1 MIRRAIPLLVS
12 AFLFGN
18 CGDDSATPPDA
29 TQVDAMPDAEEID
42 AAPPSDIGD
51 SCMRPM
57 DSTCR
62 STNATAIAGT
72 CASGEYCELSTCR
85 DGLSWPGGYC
95 SKTCSATN
103 QACPT
108 GSTCVDIGSQS
119 AIYRCLKNCASH
131 QDCRMPGA
139 GYVCT
144 PTRGGQSVC
153 LGGQVCEVAPA
164 NLSSLRGDWSANLQ
178 VPEPTISTF
187 ASEGMISTD
196 GLGHFAIS
204 QIDLYQSATNGEGS
218 VMGVAV
224 YDESGQSFHT
234 PVAYG
239 EYPATEYTSDP
250 VVVYDAE
257 VAGTPK
263 PLYLV
268 WINIDASMTLHTMV
282 AKSTDGGITFGPPNG
297 GSAAGVN
304 TSGQDVGGADTVF
317 DKPWIA
323 ASNGKVYVTYSVG
336 ANENMVVSED
346 AGVTWTTGRAV
357 NTASGFHNFGQIAI
371 AKNTGDVF
379 VTFVDNNGI
388 SGARWL
394 RSTGATWFEQEV
406 AIPGSGNVANPSGI
420 AVTADGSH
428 LWTIWD
434 DGTANGSNILS
445 SVAANASG
453 TAALSFAQPVTVNDD
468 TTCGDHILSTIT
480 VDANG
485 IAHAIW
491 LTNRYSGGILQGV
504 AEYAKSTTA
513 AGTAFTTPVV
523 VSDTLFPFN
532 ISRVPGLWLGD
543 YIGITTTS
551 NKVWATWADPR
562 SGSPNRTHFFIASRP
577 LP

>member
-1 MIRRAIPLLVS
+1 VVS
-12 AFLFGN
+12 VLLFGN

-29 TQVDAMPDAEEID
+29 AIPDASPDALDID

-62 STNATAIAGT
+62 SANATAIAGT
-72 CASGEYCELSTCR
+72 CQTGELCELSTCR
-85 DGLSWPGGYC
+85 TGFAWPDGYC
-95 SKTCSATN
+95 TKACSATN
-103 QACPT
+103 MNCPT
-108 GSTCVDIGSQS
+108 GSTCVDIGSQG
-119 AIYRCLKNCASH
+119 AIYRCLKNCATH
-131 QDCRMPGA
+131 QDCRLPGA

-144 PTRGGQSVC
+144 PMRGGQSVC
-153 LGGQVCEVAPA
+153 LGGQVCEAAPA
-164 NLSSLRGDWSANLQ
+164 NLASLRGDWSANIQ
-178 VPEPTISTF
+178 VPEPTISMF

-204 QIDLYQSATNGEGS
+204 QIDLYQSPTNGEGS

-234 PVAYG
+234 PVGYG

-263 PLYLV
+263 PLYLT
-268 WINIDASMTLHTMV
+268 WINIDASMALHTMV
-282 AKSTDGGITFGPPNG
+282 AKSSDGGINFGPPNG
-297 GSAAGVN
+297 SSTAAVN
-304 TSGQDVGGADTVF
+304 TSGQDVSGTDNVF

-346 AGVTWTTGRAV
+346 AGVTWTTGRAI
-357 NTASGFHNFGQIAI
+357 NTTGGFHNFGQIAI

-388 SGARWL
+388 GAARWL

-406 AIPGSGNVANPSGI
+406 EIAGTANFVNPPGV

-428 LWTIWD
+428 LWAVWD
-434 DGTANGSNILS
+434 DGTNTGSNIKAV
-445 SVAANASG
+445 VAANASG
-453 TAALSFAQPVTVNDD
+453 TAPLSFGAAVTVNDD
-468 TTCGDHILSTIT
+468 TTCGNHIFGT
-480 VDANG
+480 VAVDGSG
-485 IAHAIW
+485 IAHVIW
-491 LTNRYSGGILQGV
+491 IDDRYSGGILQGV
-504 AEYAKSTTA
+504 THYAKSTNAT
-513 AGTAFTTPVV
+513 GMAFTTPTV

-551 NKVWATWADPR
+551 NKVWAAWADPR
-562 SGSPNRTHFFIASRP
+562 SGTPNRTHFFIASRP